1 MVEKCKSFPFF
12 FDDFQNG
19 AIYKVKG
26 SKDILSVI
34 H

>member
-1 MVEKCKSFPFF
+1 MVKSVKSFPFF
-12 FDDFQNG
+12 FDVFQNG

-26 SKDILSVI
+26 SKDILSAI